1 MVVGN
6 WFSFCCQ
13 LPRTKV
19 RGLPIE
25 PKDLV
30 RWEGK
35 IYRVKGTQNY
45 GAYVLLDDGAEKPSP
60 KNIKKVEF
68 VFHEKMLY
76 VID

>member
-1 MVVGN
+1 
-6 WFSFCCQ
+6 
-13 LPRTKV
+13 
-19 RGLPIE
+19 LPIE